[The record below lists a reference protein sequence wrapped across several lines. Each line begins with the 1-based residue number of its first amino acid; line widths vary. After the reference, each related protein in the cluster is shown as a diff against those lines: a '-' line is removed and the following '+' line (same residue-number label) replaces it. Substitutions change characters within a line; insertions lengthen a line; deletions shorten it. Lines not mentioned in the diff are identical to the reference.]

1 MTTRIKALAVC
12 LTLTMTVGQASF
24 AQESPH
30 WKKSAC
36 QTCHTEA
43 APTDGVVNLNAPNAE
58 SLCISCHGDRGDALP
73 CRHSS
78 GIPVGNMDI
87 DESFQGALQDDKIV
101 CMTCHDVVF
110 QCKNPKR
117 QFQYD
122 NRGFLRDRDY
132 TVAKDYCL
140 RCHES
145 ADYQKL
151 SPHNGIAGT
160 PPRPTCNLCHNGI
173 PQANVTG
180 DIELVFNMEHDL
192 NDTCKGCH
200 NVRPHPTNLFTGN
213 GSDEWVHLVVPSDEV
228 SENMRASQTETGIG
242 FPLNPQNGEIFC
254 ATCHNPHDFKLG
266 GEHGSQSR
274 EVKHR
279 LRQENICQA
288 CHEK

>member
-1 MTTRIKALAVC
+1 MLAVS
-12 LTLTMTVGQASF
+12 QASF

-43 APTDGVVNLNAPNAE
+43 APIDGVVNLTAPDAE
-58 SLCISCHGDRGDALP
+58 TRCVSCHGDRGNALP

-78 GIPVGNMDI
+78 GISVGNMNVA
-87 DESFQGALQDDKIV
+87 ESFRGALKDDKVV
-101 CMTCHDVVF
+101 CTTCHDVVF

-117 QFQYD
+117 TAQYD

-132 TVAKDYCL
+132 MAAEDYCM

-145 ADYQKL
+145 SGYQRL
-151 SPHNGIAGT
+151 SPHNGVAGT
-160 PPRPTCNLCHNGI
+160 PLRPTCNLCHDGF
-173 PQANVTG
+173 PQANAAG
-180 DIELVFNMEHDL
+180 EIELVFNMEHDV
-192 NDTCKGCH
+192 NDACKGCH
-200 NVRPHPTNLFTGN
+200 NVKPHPRNLFTEKRA
-213 GSDEWVHLVVPSDEV
+213 DEWLHFVVPPDDIV
-228 SENMRASQTETGIG
+228 QTMQKSQDATGIG
-242 FPLNPQNGEIFC
+242 LPLHPQSGEIFC

-274 EVKHR
+274 EAKHR